1 MHRSR
6 VILRHRAAFRL
17 TVMAEVQLIVRAQ
30 SLYISFISTSFLEEM
45 IYLRTLR
52 CAIHERPKRAWN
64 MREQHLI
71 NSSTT
76 SSAAMW
82 VSDVAHPKYRPDIDG
97 LRAVAVLSVM
107 IYHAFPATL
116 RGGFIGVDIFFVI
129 SGFLISTIIFKSLES
144 NGFSFVDFYS
154 RRVRRI
160 FPALATVLL
169 ATFVLGWFILYPDEY
184 RQLGK
189 HIAGSAGFFSNFVLW
204 RESGYFDAA
213 AETKPLLHLWSLGIE
228 EQFYIVFPMLAWL
241 LWRARLNA
249 LSFVALVGL
258 LSFVL
263 NLKFVHSDAAMTFY
277 MPQTRVWELLIG
289 STLALLV
296 LDVSERMATLE
307 ESAGK
312 LLRRLMYQADA
323 DVSPETAL
331 ANIKAWLGV
340 LLISVALLKITRD
353 THFPGKWA
361 LLPTLGTAFLIWAGP
376 HAYVNRG
383 LLSSRILVWLGK
395 ISYPLYLWHWVLL
408 TYNRIVVGETP
419 SAGVRCATLALAILL
434 AWLTYRLIE
443 KPLRI
448 GGNSPRKTVALVI
461 AMIAIACAGFACFKT
476 NSPSSWFFAAHSNQT
491 KETDELLAVF
501 QTRLKQWQDPQK
513 TVKCFQLPAPY
524 DTPTGD
530 FFERNGCL
538 TAVPGKSSI
547 LLMGDSHSASL
558 SLGLRTWA
566 KSMNVNFLQTSGF
579 YGPSLYC
586 FGPDGRESE
595 ACETDYSREVM
606 RTIEATKPD
615 VLILDLYWAQSSA
628 VQHFPDMDHYR
639 AHVLD
644 RVKKLANSIGAKKVI
659 VVGQIP
665 TWGDQLPLELI
676 RHFVEKRQKIPERT
690 LVGVTKESL
699 EMDAVMRAWAL
710 PPGYRYFSVKDVLC
724 NADGCLT
731 RVGSNLAM
739 DLVVWDYGHLT
750 QAGADYVVN
759 HGLGDLLSS
768 TLQKP

>member
-1 MHRSR
+1 
-6 VILRHRAAFRL
+6 
-17 TVMAEVQLIVRAQ
+17 
-30 SLYISFISTSFLEEM
+30 
-45 IYLRTLR
+45 
-52 CAIHERPKRAWN
+52 
-64 MREQHLI
+64 MRERHLI
-71 NSSTT
+71 HSSTT
-76 SSAAMW
+76 SSAAMR
-82 VSDVAHPKYRPDIDG
+82 VSDVAHLKYRPEIDG

-129 SGFLISTIIFKSLES
+129 SGFLISTIIFKNLES

-154 RRVRRI
+154 RRIRRI
-160 FPALATVLL
+160 FPALVTVLL
-169 ATFVLGWFILYPDEY
+169 ATFALGWFILYPDEY

-189 HIAGSAGFFSNFVLW
+189 HVAGGAGFISNFVLW
-204 RESGYFDAA
+204 QESGYFDAA

-228 EQFYIVFPMLAWL
+228 EQFYIFFPMLAWS
-241 LWRARLNA
+241 LWRARLNV
-249 LSFVALVGL
+249 LSFVALIGL
-258 LSFVL
+258 LSFLL
-263 NLKFVHSDAAMTFY
+263 NLKFVYSDAVMTFY

-296 LDVSERMATLE
+296 MDVSGRLATLE
-307 ESAGK
+307 ESTGQ
-312 LLRRLMYQADA
+312 LLQRLMSRADP
-323 DVSPETAL
+323 DVSSETAL
-331 ANIKAWLGV
+331 ANAKAWLGV
-340 LLISVALLKITRD
+340 LLISVALFKITRD
-353 THFPGKWA
+353 KHFPGEWA
-361 LLPTLGTAFLIWAGP
+361 LLPTLGTVLLIWAGP
-376 HAYVNRG
+376 YAYLNRG
-383 LLSSRILVWLGK
+383 LLSSRILVWVGK

-408 TYNRIVVGETP
+408 TYNRIVVGDTP
-419 SAGVRCATLALAILL
+419 SAGVRCAALALAILL

-443 KPLRI
+443 KPLRF
-448 GGNSPRKTVALVI
+448 GGRRKTLALVI
-461 AMIAIACAGFACFKT
+461 AMIAIAGAGLACLRS
-476 NSPSSWFFAAHSNQT
+476 NSPSSWFFAAHNNWVE
-491 KETDELLAVF
+491 ETDELLAVN
-501 QTRLKQWQDPQK
+501 QTRLKQWQDPKK

-524 DTPTGD
+524 DTPRGD

-538 TAVPGKSSI
+538 TAISGKASI

-566 KSMNVNFLQTSGF
+566 KSMNVNFMQTSGF

-595 ACETDYSREVM
+595 ACETDYHREVM
-606 RTIEATKPD
+606 KTIEATKPD
-615 VLILDLYWAQSSA
+615 VLVMDLYWAQT
-628 VQHFPDMDHYR
+628 VQRFPDMDHYR

-644 RVKKLANSIGAKKVI
+644 RVAKLAHSIGAKKVI

-665 TWGDQLPLELI
+665 TWGADLPLELI
-676 RHFVEKRQKIPERT
+676 RNFVEKRQKIPERT

-699 EMDAVMRAWAL
+699 EIDAAMRSWAL
-710 PPGYRYFSVKDVLC
+710 PPTYHYFSLKDVLC

-731 RVGSNLAM
+731 RVGNNLAT

-750 QAGADYVVN
+750 QAGSDYVVN

>member
-1 MHRSR
+1 
-6 VILRHRAAFRL
+6 
-17 TVMAEVQLIVRAQ
+17 
-30 SLYISFISTSFLEEM
+30 
-45 IYLRTLR
+45 
-52 CAIHERPKRAWN
+52 

-71 NSSTT
+71 YSSTT

-107 IYHAFPATL
+107 MYHAFPATL

-129 SGFLISTIIFKSLES
+129 SGFLISTIIFKNLES
-144 NGFSFVDFYS
+144 GRFSFVDFYS
-154 RRVRRI
+154 RRIRRI
-160 FPALATVLL
+160 FPALVIVLPT
-169 ATFVLGWFILYPDEY
+169 TFVLGWFFLYPDEY

-189 HIAGSAGFFSNFVLW
+189 HVAGGAGFVSNFVLW

-228 EQFYIVFPMLAWL
+228 EQFYIFFPMLAWS
-241 LWRARLNA
+241 LWKARLNV
-249 LSFVALVGL
+249 LSFVALIGI
-258 LSFVL
+258 LSFLL
-263 NLKFVHSDAAMTFY
+263 NLKFVYSDAAMTFY

-296 LDVSERMATLE
+296 MDVSGSLATVE
-307 ESAGK
+307 ESMGK
-312 LLRRLMYQADA
+312 LLRSLMSHADA
-323 DVSPETAL
+323 ESSEIAS
-331 ANIKAWLGV
+331 ANAKAWPGA
-340 LLISVALLKITRD
+340 LLILVALFKITRD
-353 THFPGKWA
+353 THFPGEWA
-361 LLPTLGTAFLIWAGP
+361 LLPTLGTVLLIWAGP

-383 LLSSRILVWLGK
+383 LLSSPILVWVGK

-419 SAGVRCATLALAILL
+419 SAGVRCAALALAILL

-443 KPLRI
+443 KPLRF
-448 GGNSPRKTVALVI
+448 GGNSREKTLALVI
-461 AMIAIACAGFACFKT
+461 AMIAIAGVGLACFKT
-476 NSPSSWFFAAHSNQT
+476 NSPSSWFFAAHNNRVE
-491 KETDELLAVF
+491 ETDELLAVN

-513 TVKCFQLPAPY
+513 TVKCFQLPPPY

-530 FFERNGCL
+530 FFERSGCL
-538 TAVPGKSSI
+538 TAISGKASI

-579 YGPSLYC
+579 YGPLLYC

-595 ACETDYSREVM
+595 ACETDYHREVM
-606 RTIEATKPD
+606 KTIEATKPD
-615 VLILDLYWAQSSA
+615 VLIMDLYWAQT
-628 VQHFPDMDHYR
+628 VRRFPDMDHYR
-639 AHVLD
+639 AHVLE
-644 RVKKLANSIGAKKVI
+644 RVAKLAHSIGVKKVI
-659 VVGQIP
+659 IVGQIP
-665 TWGDQLPLELI
+665 TWGADLPLELI
-676 RHFVEKRQKIPERT
+676 RNFVEKSRKIPERT

-699 EMDAVMRAWAL
+699 EMDAAMRSWAL
-710 PPGYRYFSVKDVLC
+710 PPTYHYFSVKDVLC

-731 RVGSNLAM
+731 RVGNNLAT

-750 QAGADYVVN
+750 QAGSDYVVN